1 MSKNNKNRT
10 RIIAARERKGVK
22 GPARTTPV
30 HTKKRA
36 WFQLRDENGRLLCL
50 TNKGRTRKQQSAE

>member
-10 RIIAARERKGVK
+10 RILEARERKGTT
-22 GPARTTPV
+22 GPASTTPK

-36 WFQLRDENGRLLCL
+36 WFQLKDENGRLMCL
-50 TNKGRTRKQQSAE
+50 TNKGKKKKSNSD